1 MGIFVVALVVAVVL
15 ALAYYFSEGR
25 DDGVNTVVV
34 AVRGYVSVEQR
45 EALKSQLS
53 GYQEESES
61 VISLDV
67 YEFPAAGDLTG
78 KSPLTALLTTI
89 RDGKSDLFIV
99 DDYVYSQIGGEA
111 LFEDLSVRYPGDPAV
126 IGQDRYALAG
136 KPVVNALGL
145 EGLPRMY
152 LLLRRA
158 DSPTVNHD
166 AQSVGNYEEQ
176 SALLDNIVNS
186 TPLPEHASRSMDL

>member
-25 DDGVNTVVV
+25 DDG
-34 AVRGYVSVEQR
+34 
-45 EALKSQLS
+45 
-53 GYQEESES
+53 

-136 KPVVNALGL
+136 KPFVNALGL